1 MRAVVVYESMYGNTR
16 VIAEAI
22 GAGLRTGGEAVV
34 LPVGRAD
41 PRTLDGADLVVVG
54 APTHTFGLSRP
65 QTRQAAV
72 AAADKPGSGL
82 TLEPGAAAP
91 GIREWLPTVPAGNWQ
106 AAAFDTRLRMPAF
119 IGHAARR
126 LGRMLRRKGFAL
138 VDSPRSF
145 FVNKQTQ
152 LLAGEED
159 RARAWGRQL
168 AARVCDT
175 TSVTSARSRR

>member
-1 MRAVVVYESMYGNTR
+1 M
-16 VIAEAI
+16 
-22 GAGLRTGGEAVV
+22 
-34 LPVGRAD
+34 
-41 PRTLDGADLVVVG
+41 
-54 APTHTFGLSRP
+54 
-65 QTRQAAV
+65 Q
-72 AAADKPGSGL
+72 
-82 TLEPGAAAP
+82 
-91 GIREWLPTVPAGNWQ
+91 
-106 AAAFDTRLRMPAF
+106 
-119 IGHAARR
+119 
-126 LGRMLRRKGFAL
+126 RRKGFAL